1 MRPRSSKRSPR
12 AGSRIDFGMKT
23 DNVCGDATV
32 CDRCPRGPLGF
43 TSSAS
48 GRSKTSS
55 RAVVQVAGKIP
66 GDLGAYLAE
75 LWELAK
81 LYPSGPELFEAVLKV
96 HTQAAGDPAL
106 FEDMLAEQADVRENP
121 DFSRKMLQGHLGERR
136 CLGAPRRLVEPV
148 DGA

>member
-1 MRPRSSKRSPR
+1 LPFLASLARS
-12 AGSRIDFGMKT
+12 AGFHEQR
-23 DNVCGDATV
+23 V
-32 CDRCPRGPLGF
+32 GPLEDLLD
-43 TSSAS
+43 
-48 GRSKTSS
+48 GR
-55 RAVVQVAGKIP
+55 RLGGGKDP

-81 LYPSGPELFEAVLKV
+81 LYPSGPELLEAVLKV

-121 DFSRKMLQGHLGERR
+121 DFSRKMPQGHLGERR

-148 DGA
+148 DGRVSSSLGWRKVDCR